1 MYDNLRIVEPSEMED
16 YVVHYD
22 GEQIPN
28 IVGMILL
35 FDTDIIDKELKTR
48 KDKNWSKVGTKH
60 WAER

>member
-1 MYDNLRIVEPSEMED
+1 MED